1 MPLLI
6 PQQPFRR
13 FVSTLAVLVSLL
25 AAGCGGLEK
34 DLYADWSAERFYREA
49 QRAMRSYDYTG
60 AIKYFETLEARYPYG
75 PYAEQAQLAV
85 GYAYYKDED
94 AASAIAAADRFIRL
108 HPRNANVDYA
118 YYLKG
123 LASYSEERN
132 VLERWFTDRGPHD
145 RDSKGLLDAYNAF
158 AEVVERFPDSR
169 YAEDS
174 RLRMNHLVNT
184 LAKHEVHVARYYLR
198 RGAYVAAVNR
208 TRYAIEHYP
217 QSVEIKDALRL
228 QADAYDKMGMAEL
241 RDDTLRVLKLNFP
254 GG

>member
-1 MPLLI
+1 MFLLI
-6 PQQPFRR
+6 SRQRVRPFY
-13 FVSTLAVLVSLL
+13 FTLVVFAAALL
-25 AAGCGGLEK
+25 GSCGGLEK
-34 DLYADWSAERFYREA
+34 DLYADWSAERFYKEA
-49 QRAMRSYDYTG
+49 QRAMRSYDYAG
-60 AIKYFETLEARYPYG
+60 AIKYYETLEARYPYG

-94 AASAIAAADRFIRL
+94 SASAIASADRFIRL

-132 VLERWFTDRGPHD
+132 ILERWFTDRGPHD
-145 RDSKGLLDAYNAF
+145 RDSKGLLEAYSAF
-158 AEVVERFPDSR
+158 SEVVERFPDSR

-174 RLRMNHLVNT
+174 RLRMNYLVNT
-184 LAKHEVHVARYYLR
+184 LARHEVHVANYYMQ
-198 RGAYVAAVNR
+198 RGAYVAVVDR

-228 QADAYDKMGMAEL
+228 QADAYDKMGMADL